1 MSIRIHQLAKEIG
14 MENKELVELLQQR
27 GYEVKSV
34 SSTID
39 NISAESLREEFTKTE
54 EKEPAVTSESPSEPK
69 KPAVGIPPGAIVRS
83 KEDIDREREEREAAK
98 KAEAEAKRN
107 AAAGLTPTPPAPAP
121 KTPPAPEGPGSAA
134 PPRVAPGKAVPPRA
148 PAGTSSSPAAPKTSP
163 ATAAPSG
170 VKAAPSTGDAPKTTA
185 PPMARPAAGA
195 PAAKTPPPG
204 MAGRPP
210 VASAP
215 KAMVPPG
222 AATPPSGDAPS
233 ETAGEDE
240 GEKKMR
246 QVTMKPPVVLRDLAD
261 VLGVKSFRLIAE
273 FMEMG
278 IFASMNG
285 AVEEDVA
292 KRIAANH
299 GVQLEIRHRGEFV
312 QEAKKKEDVPDEDD
326 EKFLKPRPPV
336 VCILGHVDHG
346 KTTLMDA
353 VRKANVADGEAG
365 GITQHIG
372 AYRVKHAD
380 HVMSFIDTPGHA
392 AFSAMREMGANVTD
406 IAILV
411 VAADDGFMPQTDEAL
426 KFARKAQ
433 NAVVVAVNKM
443 DSKGANLD
451 RVKTQMQE
459 HGIAPE
465 DWGGETLC
473 VPISALNGDGV
484 EELLDN
490 INLQS
495 EIMELRAN
503 PDAKAAGIV
512 IESQVE
518 QGRGASATI
527 IVEKGTLKPGAAIVC
542 GECYCRVRA
551 MLDEHGK
558 QVKTA
563 TPATAV
569 KIIGWSDA
577 PDVGGRFETVK
588 NEREAK
594 KIVEERIHEAK
605 MAASQQ
611 STQGIAGGATI
622 DDLFAAIE
630 NQQKKVYSV
639 ILKSD
644 VSGSLAAI
652 KQSLE
657 EINSDKVEL
666 KVISG
671 SVGPITK
678 ADVTLATTAGS
689 AILGFN
695 VRIENGVQGLA
706 KHHGIDIYQHSII
719 YELLDMVTEAMAD
732 LLDPELREKKVGSA
746 EIRQVFSIGRGQVAG
761 CMVIDGGISRNAK
774 ARLMRKGEM
783 VGEAKIDTLRRF
795 KDDVSEV
802 RAGYECGIHLQD
814 INSYEEGDIIECF
827 EVEKIRASL

>member
-83 KEDIDREREEREAAK
+83 KEDIDREREEREAAN

-121 KTPPAPEGPGSAA
+121 KTPPAPKGPGSAA